1 MAQDELQTEP
11 GHSWSRTVNL
21 LISEGSDTEAAASR
35 QAIRRLFGP
44 WERQLLDAAKTP
56 KSQQRPLATLLC
68 LRELLTRFYRVRYE
82 FDHASPPPEHLPI
95 TMPETPDFDSL
106 KDDDGDFCIQFI
118 GRLPQHWL
126 RSAEQKF
133 VVQKQHCHELEPLLG
148 RYFDP
153 DQIREAIA
161 TQSRGLRAIAKN
173 LGHDSAIKALKD
185 DRLRKTLAPLASN
198 KTLDATAFRSMLKQ
212 HRKNY
217 DHLTIDGAGGHFSVD
232 GCSFRHAHFR
242 HITLEM
248 SGCALHHTE
257 FGEGGLL
264 RLAHNCEFGREMSS
278 LHVESLRGNHANT
291 HFDRATIKIVYPG
304 SQLGHLSNS
313 RVEELGGN
321 VKYLDHC
328 RVGTLRGLCL
338 KIDDSL
344 VKRAIRARFGP
355 KIAGLR
361 LEEMTDCQ
369 FGERIVEGIK
379 SIKRL
384 RGNTYSDLTFIDT
397 AFGDIDHETVIFRLR
412 GCLVKDLRGTVA
424 TVERCRIA
432 NIHPGASV
440 NKVIQSDIDQISGG
454 IVKLCGTHE
463 EEKAK
468 VAPPRDRP
476 GTRPPTERAGT
487 HIGTMT
493 GGTIEHLNGF
503 IENFAGGVI
512 KRMGFD
518 RKLRLAKVKKYL
530 GQWQN
535 GDIDGLNKADFL
547 TREKRRLRQ
556 ETERVGKAIRDRAA
570 KARQQRRT

>member
-1 MAQDELQTEP
+1 M
-11 GHSWSRTVNL
+11 
-21 LISEGSDTEAAASR
+21 
-35 QAIRRLFGP
+35 
-44 WERQLLDAAKTP
+44 
-56 KSQQRPLATLLC
+56 
-68 LRELLTRFYRVRYE
+68 
-82 FDHASPPPEHLPI
+82 
-95 TMPETPDFDSL
+95 
-106 KDDDGDFCIQFI
+106 
-118 GRLPQHWL
+118 
-126 RSAEQKF
+126 
-133 VVQKQHCHELEPLLG
+133 
-148 RYFDP
+148 
-153 DQIREAIA
+153 
-161 TQSRGLRAIAKN
+161 
-173 LGHDSAIKALKD
+173 
-185 DRLRKTLAPLASN
+185 
-198 KTLDATAFRSMLKQ
+198 
-212 HRKNY
+212 
-217 DHLTIDGAGGHFSVD
+217 
-232 GCSFRHAHFR
+232 
-242 HITLEM
+242 
-248 SGCALHHTE
+248 
-257 FGEGGLL
+257 
-264 RLAHNCEFGREMSS
+264 
-278 LHVESLRGNHANT
+278 
-291 HFDRATIKIVYPG
+291 
-304 SQLGHLSNS
+304 
-313 RVEELGGN
+313 
-321 VKYLDHC
+321 
-328 RVGTLRGLCL
+328 
-338 KIDDSL
+338 
-344 VKRAIRARFGP
+344 
-355 KIAGLR
+355 
-361 LEEMTDCQ
+361 
-369 FGERIVEGIK
+369 
-379 SIKRL
+379 
-384 RGNTYSDLTFIDT
+384 
-397 AFGDIDHETVIFRLR
+397 IFRLR